1 MPSASTHAAGLGRE
15 TKSHLVN
22 HICKVRYQLPVHT
35 NTSVP
40 CCGTLSGGH
49 ERLAFAGAPGT
60 ARARTRALAATSWE
74 VQSWSFA
81 RFGSVEGFRTL
92 GFMIHGTRTHTHT
105 HTHTPTHAHT
115 HHHTDAG
122 SAKSNIFLSFCEF
135 GYSRNACDRT
145 FSLVRLFGLT
155 L

>member
-105 HTHTPTHAHT
+105 PTHPRTHTRTTTQTRVARNLTSSYHFANSVTAEMLATGPSVWS
-115 HHHTDAG
+115 G
-122 SAKSNIFLSFCEF
+122 SS
-135 GYSRNACDRT
+135 G
-145 FSLVRLFGLT
+145 
-155 L
+155 